1 MSIANNNSLV
11 ITKNTREGKVPSN
24 LTRLAGNCIINN
36 GHSDRSFT
44 FSEIILFSVSQIL
57 LSVKGRKRS
66 LFLQTQ
72 IVEWKIQDSKYWL
85 VVFKSQYF
93 QTRLQKCVNTLN
105 VSI

>member
-24 LTRLAGNCIINN
+24 LTRLVGNCIINN

-66 LFLQTQ
+66 LFLQTGCRMEDTGFQ
-72 IVEWKIQDSKYWL
+72 VLVGCIQKPVLS
-85 VVFKSQYF
+85 
-93 QTRLQKCVNTLN
+93 N
-105 VSI
+105 

>member
-24 LTRLAGNCIINN
+24 LTRLVGNCIINN